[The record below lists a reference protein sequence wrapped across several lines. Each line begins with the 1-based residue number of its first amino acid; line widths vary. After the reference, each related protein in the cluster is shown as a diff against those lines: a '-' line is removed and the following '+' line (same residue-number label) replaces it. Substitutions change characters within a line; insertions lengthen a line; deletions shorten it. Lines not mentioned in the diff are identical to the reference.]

1 MTGQPAVLWSRKILF
16 LYFVSVIRLTTSFT
30 TLAEIKMLV
39 LAKISSALKN
49 ATLLLESFWPFM
61 TKNNPFYYE
70 RCYFTHSLKDSSNCF
85 TKRTLCFLFWK
96 FKWKLSWCQAMFDS
110 LTTASVSG
118 QVARYS
124 AKTQF
129 SYVHHHIFYVNSSSY
144 ILCQLFI
151 IYSMSTLLWACKME
165 ITHLQIHLSWQI
177 YNCTP
182 YSVYF
187 IVNYISLMLWQI
199 ILFPWSTFIKYKYN
213 SIK

>member
-1 MTGQPAVLWSRKILF
+1 MPNMTGQPAVLWSRKILF

-30 TLAEIKMLV
+30 TLAEIKMLI

-129 SYVHHHIFYVNSSSY
+129 SYVHHHNNTLEVLSRICFFLTIQNIEGY
-144 ILCQLFI
+144 
-151 IYSMSTLLWACKME
+151 YSFPKMFLWDLKD
-165 ITHLQIHLSWQI
+165 W
-177 YNCTP
+177 
-182 YSVYF
+182 
-187 IVNYISLMLWQI
+187 
-199 ILFPWSTFIKYKYN
+199 ILFCAFYLMEKVS
-213 SIK
+213 S